1 MKISITKNKIYT
13 SISIILMILI
23 WKLLSVYLAS
33 NFILPSPEDTVIA
46 FANIIL
52 AKDFLITISTTI
64 LRGLIGFSISIILG
78 IMFGVFS
85 GLSNSFYSFFRPL
98 LITIRSTPVISLI
111 LLALIWFNVS
121 SVPIFIAFLTMFP
134 VICTNVTDG
143 IRNTDKDL
151 VEMAYVYKIR
161 KYRIVSEIY
170 LPSIV
175 PYVFSGASS
184 ALGFGWRAVIIG
196 EVLSQPHYG
205 IGTLMQT
212 AQTFLIVKDVI
223 AWTIIAIIISY
234 IFEFGIRYLE
244 KIYTKP

>member
-1 MKISITKNKIYT
+1 
-13 SISIILMILI
+13 
-23 WKLLSVYLAS
+23 
-33 NFILPSPEDTVIA
+33 
-46 FANIIL
+46 
-52 AKDFLITISTTI
+52 
-64 LRGLIGFSISIILG
+64 
-78 IMFGVFS
+78 
-85 GLSNSFYSFFRPL
+85 
-98 LITIRSTPVISLI
+98 
-111 LLALIWFNVS
+111 LALIWFNVS